1 MSQQIPDPIETAQQE
16 AERIN
21 ADREAALVAPL
32 ERVLADAPFLEREA
46 LLSGLEA
53 FHRERMES
61 APSPAKYPES
71 PPWVEFVLAV
81 DREVQAL
88 AGLSDA
94 QMAHLRSLHHYLTF
108 RGHGSVSPA
117 TDEKCRV
124 AYVPESNHGRIHFKN
139 LDDPATWYKPEGEP
153 TWLFPAREQT
163 LWSDGVGSG
172 LHLDDEPEEIFP
184 LPVMQMFHHYVDD
197 VPSAV
202 EFLTRYSP
210 FWGRCNIL
218 LHDSRKRTVAIEK
231 CSYNFIEVFEPG
243 PDGISHISGMTC
255 RDLSSP
261 LGQYQRAQRQK
272 YLGLFGRPADCA
284 DNAFW
289 DMARQF
295 EEKLASALGSMDK
308 PAKLEDLI
316 RLFTTPWPTGLNKTG
331 QRIHPEQGLIGYT
344 LISYATLLDER
355 KLLRWQRTALP
366 ELRYP
371 DEPETFQF

>member
-1 MSQQIPDPIETAQQE
+1 MSQQTPDPIETAQQE

-32 ERVLADAPFLEREA
+32 ERVLADAPFLDRGT
-46 LLSGLEA
+46 LLSGLDA
-53 FHRERMES
+53 FHQERMERI
-61 APSPAKYPES
+61 PSPAKYPES

-94 QMAHLRSLHHYLTF
+94 QMAQLRSLHHYLTF
-108 RGHGSVSPA
+108 RGHGGASPA
-117 TDEKCRV
+117 SDEKCRV
-124 AYVPESNHGRIHFKN
+124 AYVPESDHGRLHFKN
-139 LDDPATWYKPEGEP
+139 LDDPATWYKPEGKP
-153 TWLFPAREQT
+153 KWLFPVEGQT

-184 LPVMQMFHHYVDD
+184 LPVMQMFGIYGDD

-210 FWGRCNIL
+210 FWGRCNLL
-218 LHDSRKRTVAIEK
+218 LHDSRKRSVAIEK

-243 PDGISHISGMTC
+243 PDGVSHISGMTC
-255 RDLSSP
+255 RDPDSP
-261 LGQYQRAQRQK
+261 LGRYQRTQRQK
-272 YLGLFGRPADCA
+272 YLDLFGRPADCA

-289 DMARQF
+289 DLARQF
-295 EEKLASALGSMDK
+295 EEKLASRLAGMGR
-308 PAKLEDLI
+308 PAKLDDLI
-316 RLFTTPWPTGLNKTG
+316 RLFTTPWPEGLNKTG

-344 LISYATLLDER
+344 LITCGKLLDEG

-366 ELRYP
+366 ELKYP
-371 DEPETFQF
+371 DKPEVFEF